1 MGEVKMGLKRILDK
15 IEAKDEIKYPGLIPE
30 DCSYGDLL
38 EALEKAKQGLLAA
51 QTRANGQEGK

>member
-1 MGEVKMGLKRILDK
+1 MGLKRILDK